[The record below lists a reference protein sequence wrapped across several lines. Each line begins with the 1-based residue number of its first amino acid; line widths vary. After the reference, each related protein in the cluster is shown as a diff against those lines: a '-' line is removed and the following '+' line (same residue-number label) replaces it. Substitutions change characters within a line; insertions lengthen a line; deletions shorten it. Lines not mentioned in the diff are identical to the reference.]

1 MLVKENSSTKIIED
15 KMEFTFKDL
24 EIIGKYKIG
33 KIDVVFYRNS
43 KKIFVFQIYDSSQIT
58 IIIRI
63 PKLTSDNVKLQYR
76 FEINGKVYNYDA
88 DLMLFIKF
96 CGETIFYTFYKI
108 LLYKYKD
115 KFLIFKIYNENN
127 IHSIA
132 VVTNIQKSNWHSF
145 SSFKINNNVYDYEE
159 EREIFASKYNDRVE
173 YDFFDKNYEQCYDW
187 KIVRKDY
194 LKISDEE
201 MVMLKLTGEF
211 LDEKKLR

>member
-1 MLVKENSSTKIIED
+1 MNDKNEIED
-15 KMEFTFKDL
+15 KMGFKFKDL
-24 EIIGKYKIG
+24 ELIGYG
-33 KIDVVFYRNS
+33 SLYR
-43 KKIFVFQIYDSSQIT
+43 YGD
-58 IIIRI
+58 
-63 PKLTSDNVKLQYR
+63 
-76 FEINGKVYNYDA
+76 
-88 DLMLFIKF
+88 
-96 CGETIFYTFYKI
+96 TFYKI

-145 SSFKINNNVYDYEE
+145 SSFKINNDVYDYEE
-159 EREIFASKYNDRVE
+159 EKEIFASKYNDRVE

-187 KIVRKDY
+187 KVIRKDY
-194 LKISDEE
+194 LKITDEE

>member
-1 MLVKENSSTKIIED
+1 MNDINEIED
-15 KMEFTFKDL
+15 KMGFKFKDL
-24 EIIGKYKIG
+24 ELIGHG
-33 KIDVVFYRNS
+33 SLYR
-43 KKIFVFQIYDSSQIT
+43 YWD
-58 IIIRI
+58 
-63 PKLTSDNVKLQYR
+63 
-76 FEINGKVYNYDA
+76 
-88 DLMLFIKF
+88 
-96 CGETIFYTFYKI
+96 TFYKI
-108 LLYKYKD
+108 LLYKYED

-132 VVTNIQKSNWHSF
+132 TVTNIQKSNWHSF

-211 LDEKKLR
+211 LDEKKLRWKNYTNRFFNDSKI

>member
-1 MLVKENSSTKIIED
+1 MNDINEIED
-15 KMEFTFKDL
+15 KMGFKFKDL
-24 EIIGKYKIG
+24 ELIGHG
-33 KIDVVFYRNS
+33 SLYR
-43 KKIFVFQIYDSSQIT
+43 YWD
-58 IIIRI
+58 
-63 PKLTSDNVKLQYR
+63 
-76 FEINGKVYNYDA
+76 
-88 DLMLFIKF
+88 
-96 CGETIFYTFYKI
+96 TFYKI

-145 SSFKINNNVYDYEE
+145 SSFKINNDVYDYEE
-159 EREIFASKYNDRVE
+159 EKEIFASKYNDRVE

-187 KIVRKDY
+187 KVIRKDY

-211 LDEKKLR
+211 LDEKKLKWKYYTNRFFNDSKI

>member
-1 MLVKENSSTKIIED
+1 MNDINEIED
-15 KMEFTFKDL
+15 KMGFKFKDL
-24 EIIGKYKIG
+24 ELIGHG
-33 KIDVVFYRNS
+33 SLYR
-43 KKIFVFQIYDSSQIT
+43 YWD
-58 IIIRI
+58 
-63 PKLTSDNVKLQYR
+63 
-76 FEINGKVYNYDA
+76 
-88 DLMLFIKF
+88 
-96 CGETIFYTFYKI
+96 TFYKI

-187 KIVRKDY
+187 KVIRKDY
-194 LKISDEE
+194 LKVSDEE

-211 LDEKKLR
+211 LDEKKLRWKHYTNRFFNDSKI